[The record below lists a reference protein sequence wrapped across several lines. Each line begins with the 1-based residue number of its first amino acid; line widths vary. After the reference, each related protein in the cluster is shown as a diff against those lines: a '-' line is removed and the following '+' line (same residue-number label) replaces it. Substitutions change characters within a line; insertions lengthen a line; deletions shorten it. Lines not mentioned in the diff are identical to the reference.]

1 MPPSSELLFEIKSRQ
16 NVLIV
21 RAGLSVPSQ
30 EMSAKQITVSM
41 MTQYLFQVGN
51 YRHNLGCPPNAFL
64 RSSRHCDAS
73 VTDSELHNGSTL
85 WRKFGAIKK
94 YVNNSITPI
103 YVKLLGPDGKP
114 PSGLTTADILHRTR
128 KILYDKEQDEAK
140 ARSRNQG
147 TFTKKPFSST
157 WFPVEWEVFLLFGR
171 ASDASERAFFIEQ
184 AFIRSHTSILQHV
197 NVISCIHFAEDQV
210 IHRMLPPH
218 QLLLVPHDLKLANN
232 RGLVRGQLKTRRSKW
247 I

>member
-1 MPPSSELLFEIKSRQ
+1 MALCTKKTTKKFMSATFFLTVDRERLLSVFCRIPNVARNINLLAPFKASFRMPPSSELLFEIKSRQ

-30 EMSAKQITVSM
+30 EMSAKQINVSM

-103 YVKLLGPDGKP
+103 YIKLLGPDGKP

-147 TFTKKPFSST
+147 TFTKKPFSPT
-157 WFPVEWEVFLLFGR
+157 WFPVEWEVFVLFGR
-171 ASDASERAFFIEQ
+171 ASDAPERAFYIE
-184 AFIRSHTSILQHV
+184 
-197 NVISCIHFAEDQV
+197 
-210 IHRMLPPH
+210 
-218 QLLLVPHDLKLANN
+218 
-232 RGLVRGQLKTRRSKW
+232 
-247 I
+247 